1 MRKLSIALISLLLL
15 TQGGLQAGVFPT
27 ADRVV
32 VEKGDR
38 KLHLVRNG

>member
-38 KLHLVRNG
+38 KLHLV